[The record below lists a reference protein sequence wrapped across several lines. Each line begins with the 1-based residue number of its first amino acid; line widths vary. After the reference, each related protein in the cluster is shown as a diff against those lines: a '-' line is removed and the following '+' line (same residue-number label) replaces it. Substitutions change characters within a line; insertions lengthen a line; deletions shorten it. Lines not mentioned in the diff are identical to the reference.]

1 MVLISSCIAG
11 IKCRYNA
18 ASSYNEDLLKSIG
31 CNYMHI
37 CPEIL
42 AGFKV
47 PRKSCEIFGGTGEDV
62 LAGNAKIIDQD
73 GLDITKQML
82 IGVEKA
88 LKICLENKVTK
99 AYLHAKSPTCGYNK
113 IYDGSFSSIL
123 KKGNGI
129 FSALLIK
136 NGIKIIEVE

>member
-11 IKCRYNA
+11 VKCRYDA
-18 ASSYNEDLLKSIG
+18 ASSYNENLLKKIG

-37 CPEIL
+37 CPELL

-47 PRKSCEIFGGTGEDV
+47 PRKPCEIYGGTGDDV

-73 GLDITKQML
+73 GLDITGQML
-82 IGVEKA
+82 VGIEKA
-88 LKICLENKVTK
+88 LQICLENKVTK
-99 AYLHAKSPTCGYNK
+99 AYLRAKSPTCGYNK
-113 IYDGSFSSIL
+113 IYDGSFSSTL
-123 KKGNGI
+123 KKGSGV

-136 NGIKIIEVE
+136 NGIEIIEVE